1 MGELLAILLTAALIN
16 NFVLVQF
23 LGLCPLMGSS
33 ASLSTALPM
42 SIATMFVITIA
53 TISTHTIYN
62 TLLLPFELPYLR
74 ILLFVVVIASIVQ
87 GTEIF
92 IRSVSPL
99 LHQLLGIYL
108 PLITS
113 NCAILGVALIASD
126 LPLHQ
131 AVAMGLG
138 AAFGFGLVLVLFSG
152 IRQQLDKN
160 SAPVVFQGTP
170 ILLITIGIMALAFS
184 GFKGVLP

>member
-33 ASLSTALPM
+33 ASLSTAFPM
-42 SIATMFVITIA
+42 TMATMFVITIA
-53 TISTHTIYN
+53 TILTHLIYN
-62 TLLLPFELPYLR
+62 GVLLPLALPYLK

-92 IRSVSPL
+92 IRYVSPL
-99 LHQLLGIYL
+99 LHKLLGIYL

-113 NCAILGVALIASD
+113 NCEILGVALMASN

-131 AVAMGLG
+131 AVAMGIG
-138 AAFGFGLVLVLFSG
+138 AALGFGVVLTLFAS
-152 IRQQLDKN
+152 IRQHLDQN
-160 SAPVVFQGTP
+160 SVPLVFRGSP
-170 ILLITIGIMALAFS
+170 ILLVTIGILALAFS

>member
-1 MGELLAILLTAALIN
+1 MGELLAISLTAALIN

-33 ASLSTALPM
+33 ASLSTAFPM
-42 SIATMFVITIA
+42 TMATMFVITIA
-53 TISTHTIYN
+53 TILTHSIYN
-62 TLLLPFELPYLR
+62 RVLLPLDLAYLK

-92 IRSVSPL
+92 IRYVSPL

-113 NCAILGVALIASD
+113 NCAILGVALMASN

-131 AVAMGLG
+131 AVAMGIG
-138 AAFGFGLVLVLFSG
+138 AALGFGIVLTLFAS
-152 IRQQLDKN
+152 IRQHLDQN
-160 SAPVVFQGTP
+160 TIPLAFRGSP
-170 ILLITIGIMALAFS
+170 ILLVTIGILALAFS